1 MNEMP
6 CDIHDSIGN
15 IVYFIDDNDS
25 IDDNDDLDDL
35 DTLDTFYDINDTDD
49 VNVVDDI
56 NNEEHNI
63 KKKLML

>member
-1 MNEMP
+1 MP
-6 CDIHDSIGN
+6 CDIHDNIGN

-35 DTLDTFYDINDTDD
+35 DTFYDINDTDD
-49 VNVVDDI
+49 VDVIDDI
-56 NNEEHNI
+56 NNEENNI